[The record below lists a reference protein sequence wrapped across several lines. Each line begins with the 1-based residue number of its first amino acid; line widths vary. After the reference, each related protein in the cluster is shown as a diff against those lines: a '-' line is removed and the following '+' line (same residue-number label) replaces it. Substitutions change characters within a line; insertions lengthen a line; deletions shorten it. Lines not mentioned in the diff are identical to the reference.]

1 LDAAVTPAMV
11 VQLWEQLLLRE
22 RELNE
27 WENALMAREDDAVA
41 TEHALGRACMEC
53 DVEHDRVEAI

>member
-1 LDAAVTPAMV
+1 MV

-41 TEHALGRACMEC
+41 AEHALGRACMEC